1 MTLNFKDG
9 KNEINNMINNNNIIQ
24 LIFGNIFI
32 LSIIIVIIIFL
43 IVIQNIKVDK
53 DKNNEIKYTYN
64 ILSILIYS
72 LVTTII
78 SLSIHNKI
86 IKEEYKQKNS
96 TKSDQEFAEMMT
108 GSAEKIVNLNSK
120 KIDEDIERFFS
131 KE

>member
-9 KNEINNMINNNNIIQ
+9 KNEINNMINNNSIIQ

-43 IVIQNIKVDK
+43 ITIQNINVNQ

-64 ILSILIYS
+64 ILSIFIYS
-72 LVTTII
+72 IVITII
-78 SLSIHNKI
+78 SLSLHNKI

-96 TKSDQEFAEMMT
+96 TQTDQEFAEMMT
-108 GSAEKIVNLNSK
+108 GSAEKLVNLNSK

>member
-1 MTLNFKDG
+1 MVLNFKDG
-9 KNEINNMINNNNIIQ
+9 KNEINNMINNNNIVQ
-24 LIFGNIFI
+24 LLFGNIFI
-32 LSIIIVIIIFL
+32 LSFIIVLLIFI
-43 IVIQNIKVDK
+43 IVIQNIKINKDK
-53 DKNNEIKYTYN
+53 DDKINYTYN
-64 ILSILIYS
+64 VLSIFIYS
-72 LVTTII
+72 IVITII

-108 GSAEKIVNLNSK
+108 GSAEKLVNLNSK

>member
-9 KNEINNMINNNNIIQ
+9 KNEINNMINNNSIVQ
-24 LIFGNIFI
+24 LLFGNIFI
-32 LSIIIVIIIFL
+32 LSFIIVLIIFI
-43 IVIQNIKVDK
+43 IVIQNIKINK
-53 DKNNEIKYTYN
+53 DKNDKINYTYN
-64 ILSILIYS
+64 VLSIFIYS
-72 LVTTII
+72 IVITII

-108 GSAEKIVNLNSK
+108 GSAEKLVNLNSK

>member
-1 MTLNFKDG
+1 MVLNFKDG
-9 KNEINNMINNNNIIQ
+9 KNEINNMINNNNIVQ
-24 LIFGNIFI
+24 LLFGNIFI
-32 LSIIIVIIIFL
+32 LSFIIVLIIFI
-43 IVIQNIKVDK
+43 IVIQNIKINKDK
-53 DKNNEIKYTYN
+53 DDKINYTYN
-64 ILSILIYS
+64 VLSIFIYS
-72 LVTTII
+72 IVITII

-108 GSAEKIVNLNSK
+108 GSAEKLVNLNSK